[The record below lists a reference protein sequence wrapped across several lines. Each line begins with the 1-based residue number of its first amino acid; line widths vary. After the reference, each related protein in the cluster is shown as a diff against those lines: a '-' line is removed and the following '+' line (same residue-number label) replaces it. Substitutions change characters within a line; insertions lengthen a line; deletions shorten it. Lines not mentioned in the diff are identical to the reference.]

1 MKKIIYISLLC
12 ALGLYAEELKVFS
25 ENFRADQPKG
35 VSVFTGKVVVTKGL
49 DELNASKVTIYTD
62 SNRKPTK
69 MVAEGD
75 KLVGFCALH
84 IHSHKLAEIRSMII
98 DSDYRGKNIGSELV
112 NKVCQEGSLLGL
124 KEVLALTYQK
134 HFFERL
140 GFIEIPKES
149 IPEHKI
155 WADCIKCKLFPV
167 CNEVSLI
174 KTL

>member
-1 MKKIIYISLLC
+1 MKIEYK
-12 ALGLYAEELKVFS
+12 
-25 ENFRADQPKG
+25 
-35 VSVFTGKVVVTKGL
+35 
-49 DELNASKVTIYTD
+49 
-62 SNRKPTK
+62 KPTLVDIPQ
-69 MVAEGD
+69 MQLLVAPEIESGVILPRTDDEIATNIRSYTLAMDGD

-84 IHSHKLAEIRSMII
+84 IHSPNLAEIRSMII

-112 NKVCQEGSLLGL
+112 NRVCQEGLLLGL